1 MLNNYFY
8 HAIIRKTVAAFG
20 SLFNDIKVI
29 RKDAAGEVKQIS
41 RVPLAYGPTQKFLAR
56 IEAEPNFTDPA
67 VAIKLPRLS
76 FEITSLT
83 YDAESKINKMNQF
96 KSGTISDGSRE
107 VVYAPAPYK
116 IGLSLSVITK
126 NQDDALQVLEQ
137 IIPYFQ
143 PEYTI
148 TVNDLPDL
156 DLKHDLPIVL
166 NSVSMTEDYE
176 GDFVTRRAIIYTME
190 FETRVR
196 FFGPTATKSVILTS
210 SADINDF
217 DTYGFLEEVTTET
230 VSQSAKTYTVGIDTT
245 DDNEITS

>member
-29 RKDAAGEVKQIS
+29 RKDAAGEVKQIN
-41 RVPLAYGPTQKFLAR
+41 RVPLAYGPSQKFLSR
-56 IEAEPNFTDPA
+56 IEGEPNFTDPA
-67 VAIKLPRLS
+67 VAIKLPRLA

-96 KSGTISDGSRE
+96 KSGTISDGSIQS
-107 VVYAPAPYK
+107 VYAYSPYK

-137 IIPYFQ
+137 IVPYFQ

-148 TVNDLPDL
+148 TINDLPDL
-156 DLKHDLPIVL
+156 GLKHDLPIVL
-166 NSVSMTEDYE
+166 NSITMTEDYE
-176 GDFVTRRAIIYTME
+176 GDFVTRRAIIYSME

-196 FFGPTATKSVILTS
+196 FYGPIEDKNVILTS
-210 SADINDF
+210 SVDLNDF
-217 DTYGFLEEVTTET
+217 DTYGFLEEITAEA
-230 VSQSAKTYTVGIDTT
+230 VSQSEKTSVTGIDET
-245 DDNEITS
+245 DDNEITP

>member
-20 SLFNDIKVI
+20 SLFNDIKIV
-29 RKDAAGEVKQIS
+29 RKDGDGEVRQIS
-41 RVPLAYGPTQKFLAR
+41 RVPLAYGPTQKFLSR
-56 IEAEPNFTDPA
+56 IEAQTDLNDPI

-83 YDAESKINKMNQF
+83 YDSESKINKMNQF
-96 KSGTISDGSRE
+96 KSETITNGTKKTVYS
-107 VVYAPAPYK
+107 YAPYR

-148 TVNDLPDL
+148 TINDLPEL
-156 DLKHDLPIVL
+156 GLKHDLPIVL
-166 NSVSMTEDYE
+166 NSVTMTEDYE
-176 GDFVTRRAIIYTME
+176 GDFVTRRAIIYTMD

-196 FFGPTATKSVILTS
+196 FYGPVSNKDVILTS
-210 SADINDF
+210 SVDMNNF
-217 DTYGFLEEVTTET
+217 DTFGFLEEVTAEATDT
-230 VSQSAKTYTVGIDTT
+230 NNLTYDVGIDYV
-245 DDNEITS
+245 DDNEITE